1 MSVTMP
7 RATIVSDRIMT
18 LHREAPLTDVHV
30 HPSLKAFLYGWDLW
44 NRHIA
49 GNAFNPF
56 ALRSDFPALERGGVG
71 VIWATHYLPELE
83 LFRQC
88 FLITAAGWL
97 LLPVYRKITTGS
109 RLARVLQMVDVLERE
124 VAKQPQRAEV
134 ARSVSDIARIRA
146 AGKIAVVHA
155 VEGAH
160 VLAGRLESL
169 DALAG
174 RGVAVL
180 TLGHFFDNGVAAQT
194 SGGIPKHMFIRKL
207 CPFKLTWSHP
217 TPLTSFGK
225 DVLRRMTALQMI
237 ADVTHCTPE
246 ARAAVFGE
254 MDRGRPVVATHV
266 GVRRYNPDP
275 YCLADEE
282 LREIA
287 RRGGLVGVIFMT
299 YWLRQPDPP
308 RNGLDAI
315 WQTVEHIHGV
325 TGSFD
330 HIALGTDF
338 DGFTDPPDDVRDP
351 PMLPRVTAMLL
362 ERGVAEPDVKKI
374 LGGNALRVLTA
385 GWR

>member
-1 MSVTMP
+1 MHVP
-7 RATIVSDRIMT
+7 DRIVT
-18 LHREAPLTDVHV
+18 LHREAPLTDIHV

-44 NRHIA
+44 SRHMA
-49 GNAFNPF
+49 GKAFNPF

-71 VIWATHYLPELE
+71 VIWATHHLPEIE

-88 FLITAAGWL
+88 FLLTAAGFL
-97 LLPVYRKITTGS
+97 VLPAYRKITTGS
-109 RLARVLQMVDVLERE
+109 RLARILQMIDVFERE
-124 VAKQPQRAEV
+124 VAKQPHRAEV
-134 ARSVSDIARIRA
+134 AMSVADLARIRA

-160 VLAGRLESL
+160 ILEGKLESL

-180 TLGHFFDNGVAAQT
+180 TLAHFFDNGVAAQT
-194 SGGIPKHMFIRKL
+194 SGGIPKHMLIRKL
-207 CPFKLTWSHP
+207 CPFKFTWSHP
-217 TPLTSFGK
+217 APLTPFGK
-225 DVLRRMTALQMI
+225 DVLRRMTALRMI

-254 MDRGRPVVATHV
+254 LDGRRPVVATHV

-275 YCLADEE
+275 YSLTDDE

-308 RNGLDAI
+308 TNGLDLI
-315 WQTVEHIHGV
+315 WQTVEHIRGV

-338 DGFTDPPDDVRDP
+338 DGFTDPPDDVSDP
-351 PMLPRVTAMLL
+351 TMLPRVTAMLL
-362 ERGVAEPDVKKI
+362 ERGMAEPDVKKI
-374 LGGNALRVLTA
+374 LGGNALRVLTT